1 MFKPPP
7 DYKWQ
12 QKVKEYENKFRR
24 KVPQWVFTLAL
35 EDAARI
41 LSTSVFLN
49 YKLPPHFLIAG
60 EILDGCGGF
69 GRAKEIDGTW
79 CQTYC
84 RNNTHQNKENL
95 ICRQSK

>member
-35 EDAARI
+35 EDAARL

-49 YKLPPHFLIAG
+49 YKLLPHFLIAG
-60 EILDGCGGF
+60 EILDRCGGLWT
-69 GRAKEIDGTW
+69 R
-79 CQTYC
+79 Q
-84 RNNTHQNKENL
+84 RNRWDMVPNIL
-95 ICRQSK
+95 SKQHPSK